1 MPRYACFSCSTTP
14 PLLRL
19 LPSRHPPKVAL
30 FPVATT
36 WLQVE
41 AAVLSLWKRLW
52 SSFINITCRCFVRTD
67 QRFGRFGR
75 WTLQVGHDPCSTVSH
90 LNRTRHGVVQL
101 PELPNMEEN
110 GPDMQLVLD
119 KNIKLSPSV
128 PILAKTVS
136 TGPFEHGLHDAVH
149 VQKNFS

>member
-1 MPRYACFSCSTTP
+1 M
-14 PLLRL
+14 
-19 LPSRHPPKVAL
+19 
-30 FPVATT
+30 
-36 WLQVE
+36 
-41 AAVLSLWKRLW
+41 
-52 SSFINITCRCFVRTD
+52 
-67 QRFGRFGR
+67 
-75 WTLQVGHDPCSTVSH
+75 
-90 LNRTRHGVVQL
+90 QL